1 MPEPFSASVP
11 FPMFTTAAGPHR
23 VPAMC
28 VNTYPG
34 GKSPAQLASMCFQRA
49 GVCKSAS
56 MGGS

>member
-1 MPEPFSASVP
+1 
-11 FPMFTTAAGPHR
+11 MFTTAAGPHR